1 MGGMFKK
8 KKPKIDDSAQKEAER
23 RAAEQEAK
31 LKKEEAASTRFL
43 AGRNAGRGLLLNAAT
58 GESGTGAPPSGT
70 LG

>member
-31 LKKEEAASTRFL
+31 LKKQEGAEARALS
-43 AGRNAGRGLLLNAAT
+43 GRNAGRGLLINVAT
-58 GESGTGAPPSGT
+58 GDTGVAPSST

>member
-23 RAAEQEAK
+23 RAAEQESK
-31 LKKEEAASTRFL
+31 NKKEEAAQNRFY
-43 AGRNAGRGLLLNAAT
+43 AGRNAGRGLLTYAGT
-58 GESGTGAPPSGT
+58 GDAGVSGTKST

>member
-1 MGGMFKK
+1 MGGLFKK

-23 RAAEQEAK
+23 RASEQEAK

-43 AGRNAGRGLLLNAAT
+43 AGRNAGRGLLLNAST
-58 GESGTGAPPSGT
+58 GEGGAPAPSGT